1 MGMKVLVAILVV
13 ALVWLAG
20 LVAFAQRVQR
30 LTPPDPVPQADGIV
44 ALTGASDA
52 RIQEAMD
59 LLQAGKGRRVLVS
72 GVNKSVTRDQLN
84 KVANAPANLYDCC
97 VDLDFDAQNTKGNAQ
112 QIADWARGKS
122 FKTLIVVTS
131 DYHMPRSILEIHGAL
146 PEAVLVPYPIA
157 TPALDTHHWWK
168 TSGGAW
174 FMTLEY
180 CKYLAVLTR
189 EGFISL
195 GNAMDHGSHKPAAN
209 AAPANAAK

>member
-1 MGMKVLVAILVV
+1 MKVLVAILVV

-44 ALTGASDA
+44 ALTGASNA

-131 DYHMPRSILEIHGAL
+131 DYHMPRSLLEIHGSL
-146 PEAVLVPYPIA
+146 PEATLIPYPIA
-157 TPALDTHHWWK
+157 TPALDTHRWWK
-168 TSGGAW
+168 SSGGAW

-195 GNAMDHGSHKPAAN
+195 GNAMDHGSHKTAPN
-209 AAPANAAK
+209 SAAPANAAK